1 MVSWDAKEYITWLVK
16 CHKILKYL
24 QEFVVSHDMSKKVL
38 ETKPWCIKKAVCVLE
53 NSWKVL
59 YSLWCPFNI
68 LLLTSWARFEFLLLW
83 NLKDFFELCRLG
95 RKLIQLISLLE
106 LYKFSHYIINFYCFV
121 ISYYLLHFLRSQEKS
136 WIVTLSS
143 LWMGHAMYFSL
154 GNSNSL
160 ASVDISAGYVGL
172 EDFEPSIMVPLTYV
186 ATYCGPCLWLMAGI
200 LSVIRN
206 TSDSVRCVQ
215 VYLQITLA
223 VSFWYFIR
231 NTTQDG
237 TVMFTI
243 ST

>member
-1 MVSWDAKEYITWLVK
+1 MKLKRLLRTLSLGK
-16 CHKILKYL
+16 KIDSVNLA
-24 QEFVVSHDMSKKVL
+24 VL
-38 ETKPWCIKKAVCVLE
+38 RTIKF
-53 NSWKVL
+53 
-59 YSLWCPFNI
+59 CP
-68 LLLTSWARFEFLLLW
+68 
-83 NLKDFFELCRLG
+83 
-95 RKLIQLISLLE
+95 
-106 LYKFSHYIINFYCFV
+106 YIIHFYCFV
-121 ISYYLLHFLRSQEKS
+121 ISYYLSHFLRSQEKS

-172 EDFEPSIMVPLTYV
+172 EDFVPSIMVPLTYV

-206 TSDSVRCVQ
+206 TRDSVRCVQ
-215 VYLQITLA
+215 VYLQITLF

>member
-1 MVSWDAKEYITWLVK
+1 MLSGNFSINAQTNWNDAKHFLVWFWNVITLVS
-16 CHKILKYL
+16 L
-24 QEFVVSHDMSKKVL
+24 QHLVFF
-38 ETKPWCIKKAVCVLE
+38 
-53 NSWKVL
+53 
-59 YSLWCPFNI
+59 LWV
-68 LLLTSWARFEFLLLW
+68 RFEFFIRLLR
-83 NLKDFFELCRLG
+83 ELCRLW
-95 RKLIQLISLLE
+95 RKLIQLILL
-106 LYKFSHYIINFYCFV
+106 LRFDKFFHYIMNSCCFV
-121 ISYYLLHFLRSQEKS
+121 ISYCLLHFLRSKEKS

-172 EDFEPSIMVPLTYV
+172 EDFVPSIMVPLTYV

-206 TSDSVRCVQ
+206 TRDAVRCVQ
-215 VYLQITLA
+215 VYLHITLS
-223 VSFWYFIR
+223 VSFLYFIR

-237 TVMFTI
+237 TIMFTI